1 LAGRW
6 VPAYMQQ
13 KVSTNNTHYPSIPE
27 NFPCISIIIPF
38 VAGMNTITGLNFML
52 AAAAGKEEAVLMKNY
67 PEDHAMHLIYKL
79 RNPICRYN

>member
-1 LAGRW
+1 
-6 VPAYMQQ
+6 
-13 KVSTNNTHYPSIPE
+13 
-27 NFPCISIIIPF
+27 
-38 VAGMNTITGLNFML
+38 ML